1 MSSKG
6 IDSFSNSE
14 RINLLKQ
21 RIIGNDHPDSNAS
34 NQSSEQ
40 GYTHFS
46 GNEKIKMSKSQYDI
60 KFDASTPT
68 KSPAR
73 VPRADS
79 IDETAIRNEVEKELK
94 DHYETKLTKMKEL
107 LEKFIVRNA
116 QLSDEIDSIELLQ
129 KQQRLGTLNTCING
143 QAKWHGGIEIKR
155 IESDLEKLTRELDG
169 LKKTEKSKGD
179 PNQFRRSFIAKE
191 ISDKKKIYALLEEER
206 RAFANQLRF
215 ENDKILSEYHPTQYL
230 DDGRYM
236 LIEYIGRGG
245 FSEVWMAFD
254 TVEIRLVAIKIQKM
268 SSQWSIVVQ
277 QNFLKHLGR
286 EIEILRSTQ
295 HENVVTFYGHF
306 YIGETT
312 VALVIEYCS
321 GGDLSEM
328 IRRRGKIPEK
338 EAKVILAQV
347 IKGLLALRAKE
358 NYVIH
363 YDLKPGNIIFNDQ
376 GLVKITDF
384 GLSKIMDTDKD
395 AIELTSQG
403 TGTYYYAAPETFQ
416 KGKAVLITPSVD
428 TWSLGIIFYEML
440 YGHRPF
446 GEDISQKAY
455 ASQTENIGKITFSQ
469 SVKVSDAAKK
479 FISEC
484 LETDQQKRPIL
495 ESISKREYISALV
508 NGTQNT

>member
-14 RINLLKQ
+14 RLNLLKQ

-40 GYTHFS
+40 GFSHFS
-46 GNEKIKMSKSQYDI
+46 SSEKIKVNKYQYDI
-60 KFDASTPT
+60 KSETSSPMKSLIRTPRT
-68 KSPAR
+68 E
-73 VPRADS
+73 VV
-79 IDETAIRNEVEKELK
+79 DEATIRNEIEKEIK
-94 DHYETKLTKMKEL
+94 DQYEAKISKMKEL
-107 LEKFIVRNA
+107 MEKFIVRNA
-116 QLSDEIDSIELLQ
+116 QLNDEIDSIELLQ

-143 QAKWHGGIEIKR
+143 TAKWHGGIEIKR
-155 IESDLEKLTRELDG
+155 IENDLEKLTKELEM
-169 LKKTEKSKGD
+169 LKKTEKNKSD
-179 PNQFRRSFIAKE
+179 PNQFRRSFLTKE
-191 ISDKKKIYALLEEER
+191 INDKKKIYAILEEER
-206 RAFANQLRF
+206 RTFANQLRF
-215 ENDKILSEYHPTQYL
+215 ENDRILSEYHPTQYL

-236 LIEYIGRGG
+236 LIQYIGRGG
-245 FSEVWMAFD
+245 FSEVWLAYD

-268 SSQWSIVVQ
+268 SSQWSLVVQ

-306 YIGETT
+306 YIGDTT

-321 GGDLSEM
+321 GGDLSDM
-328 IRRRGKIPEK
+328 IRKRGRIPEK

-384 GLSKIMDTDKD
+384 GLSKIMDTDKE

-446 GEDISQKAY
+446 GEDISQRAY
-455 ASQTENIGKITFSQ
+455 AGQADKFGKIVFSQ
-469 SVKVSDAAKK
+469 SVKVSEAAKK
-479 FISEC
+479 FITEC
-484 LETDQQKRPIL
+484 LEIDQQKRPIL
-495 ESISKREYISALV
+495 ESISKNEYISSLV
-508 NGTQNT
+508 NGNQS